1 MADIEEL
8 QRRLTAAIDRIAKGV
23 DRLDAAAAPAADPE
37 EIEELRS
44 RLAAA
49 EEALGEERIA
59 GQQREARIR
68 ALHAKL
74 EDAQATMKTRL
85 DAQTEATAQVD
96 LERSGC
102 ARANAQLRANNK
114 ALRAANQAGL
124 ADPHLINNGLIAELE
139 ALNAARAAET
149 AEAEAIAAAFKQLLP
164 GEAAREDV

>member
-59 GQQREARIR
+59 GSSARR
-68 ALHAKL
+68 G
-74 EDAQATMKTRL
+74 
-85 DAQTEATAQVD
+85 
-96 LERSGC
+96 S
-102 ARANAQLRANNK
+102 ARCTPSSRMP
-114 ALRAANQAGL
+114 R
-124 ADPHLINNGLIAELE
+124 P
-139 ALNAARAAET
+139 
-149 AEAEAIAAAFKQLLP
+149 P
-164 GEAAREDV
+164 